1 MIVILE
7 GADNSGKSTLA
18 KRLSKDLGIDAVH
31 PGGPPKNIIEVIAR
45 CEEQS
50 AVFGLSTE
58 VDVIFDRV
66 TCISDLIYRGRP
78 EYDRIFEI
86 FHRQLKT
93 AKNVIIVYCR
103 PSDERLKNFDD
114 HIQQPHE
121 DAAVVQHAKDN
132 VDRIISE
139 YDNLFMM
146 FAENKHI
153 DVVKYDFE
161 LQANDFRY
169 SQLLSMLQMRKDV
182 K

>member
-1 MIVILE
+1 MIIILE
-7 GADNSGKSTLA
+7 GPDNAGKSTLA
-18 KRLSKDLGIDAVH
+18 KKLSADLGIDVVH

-50 AVFGLSTE
+50 AVFSLSTE

-93 AKNVIIVYCR
+93 AKNVIVVYCR

-114 HIQQPHE
+114 HVQQAHE
-121 DAAVVQHAKDN
+121 DAAVVQYAKDN
-132 VDRIISE
+132 VNRIIDE
-139 YDNLFMM
+139 YDNLFAM

-153 DVVKYDFE
+153 NVVKYDFE
-161 LQANDFRY
+161 RNSDNYEVILEKL
-169 SQLLSMLQMRKDV
+169 SQRKDI